1 MLLAIDTSTPQIGLA
16 LFNGHKVIAEQNW
29 FSDRMHTVEL
39 APAVVEL
46 LQRCGSSI
54 EAVEGIGVAIGP
66 GSFTSLRVGLSFVK
80 GLSFAR
86 GIPVVGINSL
96 DILANG
102 VIINTSHPLYC
113 ALPAGRGRHA
123 RNRYIQNKKGK
134 TLWRAAGEQKI
145 VTAEE
150 LARMIDEKCYL
161 CADLSDDE
169 RVSISNNPLIE
180 LLSPV
185 FSVRRSAVLAYLAHY
200 KLKAGGADDAFD
212 LTPNYLHLANPIP
225 DLK

>member
-16 LFNGHKVIAEQNW
+16 LFDGHKVIADQNW
-29 FSDRMHTVEL
+29 FSGQMHTVEL
-39 APAVVEL
+39 APSVIQL
-46 LQRCGSSI
+46 LERCGSSI
-54 EAVEGIGVAIGP
+54 EDIDGIGVAIGP

-86 GIPVVGINSL
+86 NIPVASVNSL

-102 VIINTSHPLYC
+102 VKINTTAPLYC

-123 RNRYIQNKKGK
+123 CNHYVQNKKGK
-134 TLWRAAGEQKI
+134 SLWRANGEQRI
-145 VTAEE
+145 MNVQD
-150 LARMIDEKCYL
+150 LADSIDNDCYL
-161 CADLSDDE
+161 CGDFTEAEKATLNTNDK
-169 RVSISNNPLIE
+169 IE

-185 FSVRRSAVLAYLAHY
+185 FAIRRAAVLAYLAHY
-200 KLKAGGADDAFD
+200 KLRAGDADDAFD
-212 LTPNYLHLANPIP
+212 LSPNYLHIANPLP

>member
-16 LFNGHKVIAEQNW
+16 LYKDHRVIAEQNW
-29 FSDRMHTVEL
+29 SSDRMHTVEL
-39 APAVVEL
+39 APSVLEL
-46 LQRCGSSI
+46 LRRCGSSV
-54 EAVEGIGVAIGP
+54 EDVEGIGVAIGP

-86 GIPVVGINSL
+86 GIPVTGINSL

-102 VIINTSHPLYC
+102 VKINTGDALFC

-123 RNRYIQNKKGK
+123 NNRYIQNKKGK
-134 TLWRAAGEQKI
+134 SLWRAVGEQRI

-150 LARMIDEKCYL
+150 LANSITEKCYL
-161 CADLSDDE
+161 CADFSEEE
-169 RVSISNNPLIE
+169 RSKIATNPLIE

-185 FSVRRSAVLAYLAHY
+185 FAVRRAAVLAYLAYY
-200 KLKAGGADDAFD
+200 KLKAGDADDAFD
-212 LTPNYLHLANPIP
+212 LTPNYLHIANPLP
-225 DLK
+225 DHQ